1 MKALFY
7 CTRAFRFFVTS
18 LAKPRQS
25 LQRLRAQTAGFSLV
39 ELMIV
44 VAIIG
49 VLTAIAIP
57 NFQAFQRR
65 SRQSEAK
72 AALTSIYTAE
82 QTFHSSWEVY
92 TGSLEPAGY
101 TPSGEY
107 RYQIGFIA
115 AQAGFCGR
123 HAIMVGN
130 TIMCGPAPGREYTGE
145 EGNSILTNIDTY
157 CGTVGAAMNDCQ
169 KNFTSD
175 VAGKLKLATP
185 NPSSTSANET
195 LEALQMGETVSDVDV
210 NEFTAGAVGDLLG
223 EGNDDTYDTWLITQE
238 KELTNANNGLG
249 L

>member
-7 CTRAFRFFVTS
+7 CLRAICFFATS
-18 LAKPRQS
+18 FARPRQS
-25 LQRLRAQTAGFSLV
+25 LQRLRSRAAGFSLV

-92 TGSLEPAGY
+92 TGSLRPAGW

-107 RYQIGFIA
+107 RYQIGFNDGTD
-115 AQAGFCGR
+115 GFCGMSTFG
-123 HAIMVGN
+123 IGNGN
-130 TIMCGPAPGREYTGE
+130 TIMCGRLPDGYTPE
-145 EGNSILTNIDTY
+145 KMVILPLLT
-157 CGTVGAAMNDCQ
+157 
-169 KNFTSD
+169 
-175 VAGKLKLATP
+175 LA
-185 NPSSTSANET
+185 N
-195 LEALQMGETVSDVDV
+195 
-210 NEFTAGAVGDLLG
+210 TAGSKGA
-223 EGNDDTYDTWLITQE
+223 
-238 KELTNANNGLG
+238 
-249 L
+249 